1 LNQKLDGDSKEY
13 QYDAFVAYSVDDYD
27 WVYGPLQTY
36 LEKNKN
42 FKLELHERDFDAGRT
57 ISGPYTQS

>member
-1 LNQKLDGDSKEY
+1 
-13 QYDAFVAYSVDDYD
+13 
-27 WVYGPLQTY
+27 VYGPLQTY

-57 ISGPYTQS
+57 IIPFTIKEYGC